1 MIFGFNTD
9 VKAADNIV
17 YHVQSE
23 ARVNDLLLQTQIFV
37 KGHCI
42 GKRASSYAE
51 LAVQPEFST
60 EAMHEMLKTQHKM
73 MLEGVKAGKMQD
85 LFCSDG
91 EVQDVNAAGLAVK
104 WLNSDVTFSSKDGSG
119 TNTGAAS
126 GTSTGADSAASSSP
140 SRGVLILKLLVNDHG
155 KPADGALLT
164 SRLSLAPDAHIHSQ
178 SMTEANGVADLEIQ
192 VPDDAG
198 AELTVLVRAKFGDED
213 AAKSVTRKF
222 RIKRA

>member
-9 VKAADNIV
+9 VKAADNVV

-51 LAVQPEFST
+51 LAVQPDFST
-60 EAMHEMLKTQHKM
+60 EAMHEMLKAQHKL
-73 MLEGVKAGKMQD
+73 MLEGVKAGKMQE

-91 EVQDVNAAGLAVK
+91 EVQDVNAGGLAVK
-104 WLNSDVTFSSKDGSG
+104 WLNSDATF
-119 TNTGAAS
+119 GAA
-126 GTSTGADSAASSSP
+126 P
-140 SRGVLILKLLVNDHG
+140 LVLKLLVNDRG
-155 KPADGALLT
+155 QPAEGALLT
-164 SRLSLAPDAHIHSQ
+164 SRLSLEQDAHIHSQ
-178 SMTEANGVADLEIQ
+178 SMTEADGTADLEIQ
-192 VPDDAG
+192 VPADAG
-198 AELTVLVRAKFGDED
+198 AELTVLVRAKTGDEG
-213 AAKSVTRKF
+213 AAKSITRKF